1 MPGWIWVI
9 LVIFLFAMLI
19 IGTIYVVRHAVA
31 ALRTV
36 GMVGGRVSEVM
47 SRLGEEQPQS
57 GEEQPIFTQPLRT
70 ATDRYAEAHAKV
82 IEHREQVQNRH
93 AAIWKRWKSFNEPD
107 RNK

>member
-19 IGTIYVVRHAVA
+19 IGTIYVVRHAIA

-36 GMVGGRVSEVM
+36 GTVGDRVDEVM
-47 SRLGEEQPQS
+47 SHISDGRPQT

-82 IEHREQVQNRH
+82 IEHKEQVQNRH
-93 AAIWKRWKSFNEPD
+93 AAIWKRWKSFNELD
-107 RNK
+107 RKK